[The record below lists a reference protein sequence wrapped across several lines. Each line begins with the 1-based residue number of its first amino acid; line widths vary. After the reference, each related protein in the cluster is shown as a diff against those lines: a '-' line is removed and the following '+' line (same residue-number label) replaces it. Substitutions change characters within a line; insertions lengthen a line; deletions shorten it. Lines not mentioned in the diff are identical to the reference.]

1 MLYGADITDVCDV
14 MKEAYSKGW
23 IGTLDGNI
31 SFRYRDSPMV
41 ITPSGVRKQKL
52 EPFQLIDVPF
62 QKTFV
67 SWDDIIENTA
77 SAFRAMKPSGEL
89 PMHYLL
95 QERIHTNTRAVVHL
109 HPPHIIAA
117 LRSFDLSELVKEYS
131 EIPTK
136 VGPTVG
142 RCTAQSD
149 ELGRK
154 VFESFSLDYSGIP
167 EYDVVAIVNH
177 GVVAIG
183 KNPWDAFVH
192 IERLNHICEIELLC
206 R

>member
-1 MLYGADITDVCDV
+1 MINNYTAICEV

-31 SFRYRDSPMV
+31 SFRYGATPPMMT

-52 EPFQLIDVPF
+52 HDYDLVDIEFKPS
-62 QKTFV
+62 FV
-67 SWDDIIENTA
+67 SWDDIIPKDTN
-77 SAFRAMKPSGEL
+77 PSGEL

-95 QERIHTNTRAVVHL
+95 QETIHSRTRAVVHL

-117 LRSFDLSELVKEYS
+117 ARFFDLSEITKNYS

-136 VGPTVG
+136 VGKSVG
-142 RCTAQSD
+142 RCPAQSD

-154 VFESFSLDYSGIP
+154 VFEAFSLDSSGKP
-167 EYDVVAIVNH
+167 TYDVVAIENH

-183 KNPWDAFVH
+183 NDPWDALVH

-206 R
+206 RK